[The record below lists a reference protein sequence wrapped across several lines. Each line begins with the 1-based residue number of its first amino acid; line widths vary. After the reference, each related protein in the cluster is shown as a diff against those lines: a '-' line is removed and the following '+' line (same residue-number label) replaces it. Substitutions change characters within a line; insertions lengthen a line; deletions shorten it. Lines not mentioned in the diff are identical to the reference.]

1 MKVMNVAVVGA
12 GIYGINHVNAYTWNP
27 NTNLVAVCDLNKEI
41 TDKIAKQYEVCLLYT
56 SNHGGR
62 SIWQIFYQYLI

>member
-27 NTNLVAVCDLNKEI
+27 NTNLVAVCDLPVYINI
-41 TDKIAKQYEVCLLYT
+41 QLLLCIA
-56 SNHGGR
+56 
-62 SIWQIFYQYLI
+62 

>member
-1 MKVMNVAVVGA
+1 MQVMNVAVVGA

-41 TDKIAKQYEVCLLYT
+41 TDKIAKQYEVKTY
-56 SNHGGR
+56 NDVN
-62 SIWQIFYQYLI
+62 

>member
-27 NTNLVAVCDLNKEI
+27 NTNLVAVCDLNKRDHRPNCRRI
-41 TDKIAKQYEVCLLYT
+41 QCKNIQ
-56 SNHGGR
+56 
-62 SIWQIFYQYLI
+62 